1 MSSITEGLFSQLQG
15 APLQQISQK
24 LGINPGLAG
33 TAIAAALPLLIGTL
47 GRNASQPQG
56 AESLFGALQDHRGQD
71 IDGVVGNVLGG
82 GGQGSQILGHMFG
95 QRQELAAQGLGSA
108 TGLAPDKAHVLLRW
122 LAPIAMAYVA
132 KRLYDRR
139 QGHSAGAGGPGS
151 IVAADTQAAQNQAS
165 LPTPGE
171 LGDVLGKET
180 TQIQQQGGLGGGLL
194 GAVLDRNH
202 DGKVDFSDLA
212 GMAGNLGGLGNVLG
226 GALGGAS
233 RNV

>member
-1 MSSITEGLFSQLQG
+1 MSSITEGLLSQLQG
-15 APLQQISQK
+15 NPMQQISQK
-24 LGINPGLAG
+24 LGIDAGMAG

-56 AESLFGALQDHRGQD
+56 ADALFGALQDHRGQD
-71 IDGVVGNVLGG
+71 VGSLLGSVLGG
-82 GGQGSQILGHMFG
+82 GGQGSEILGHMFG
-95 QRQELAAQGLGSA
+95 PRQDVAAQGLGAA
-108 TGLAPDKAHVLLRW
+108 TGLAPDKAHMLLRW

-132 KRLYDRR
+132 KRLFDAR
-139 QGHSAGAGGPGS
+139 QGHSAGAGGHGS
-151 IVAADTQAAQNQAS
+151 IVAADKQAAP
-165 LPTPGE
+165 PTADDVGTT
-171 LGDVLGKET
+171 LGREA

-226 GALGGAS
+226 GAPSGAN
-233 RNV
+233 RGT